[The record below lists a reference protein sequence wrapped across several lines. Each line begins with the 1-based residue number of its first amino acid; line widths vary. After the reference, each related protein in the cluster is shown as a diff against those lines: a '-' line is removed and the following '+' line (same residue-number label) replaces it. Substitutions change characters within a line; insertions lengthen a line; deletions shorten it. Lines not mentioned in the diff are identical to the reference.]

1 MLAAVLVISDYF
13 SNTSLGSRQ
22 IMVHLPVGFRF
33 AGVSAGIK
41 TKANAK
47 DITLIVSDGPCV
59 AAGVYT
65 TNQVVAAPVV
75 VSRSRTPSNTVRGIV
90 VNSGN
95 ANACTGEQGHKDAI
109 EMTKLA
115 ALAVDPTGKLTSEQF
130 VVMSTGVIGRFLP
143 MDKIEKGVREAA
155 KELAATEQGYLNACD
170 GILTTDIARKI
181 GDRTFQL
188 GGQETHI
195 VGMCKGAGM
204 IGPKMATMLAILI
217 TDAPLEP
224 AQAQR
229 LLQAAANKSFNC
241 ISVEGHMST
250 NDSMVLLAAQPSENR
265 PAISGD
271 EEKLFSEQLNTLSI
285 ELAKKIPDDGEGA
298 THLIEIHIDGANND
312 ADADAIARSVAL
324 SNLVKTA
331 ITGGDPNWGRI
342 VSAAGYAGVPMRPDL
357 TALEIN
363 GLPVFAKGE
372 PLPFDAAEVSS
383 SIKASKLTRI
393 HLRVGLGPGEAMH
406 WTTDLNTEYVRFN
419 SEYTT

>member
-1 MLAAVLVISDYF
+1 
-13 SNTSLGSRQ
+13 
-22 IMVHLPVGFRF
+22 MVHLPIGFRF

-41 TKANAK
+41 SKAGAK
-47 DITLIVSDGPCV
+47 DVTLIVSDTPCV

-75 VSRSRTPSNTVRGIV
+75 LSRSRTPSNTIRGIV

-95 ANACTGEQGHKDAI
+95 ANACTGVQGSKDAMA
-109 EMTKLA
+109 MTELA
-115 ALAVDPTGKLTSEQF
+115 AKAIDPKGGLRGEQF

-143 MDKIEKGVREAA
+143 MRKVELGIELAA
-155 KELAATEQGYLNACD
+155 KELAASESGFLNACD
-170 GILTTDIARKI
+170 GILTTDIARKVSE
-181 GDRTFQL
+181 RTLKL
-188 GGQETHI
+188 GNRTTHI

-204 IGPKMATMLAILI
+204 IGPKMATMLAIII

-229 LLQAAANKSFNC
+229 LLQSAANKSFNC

-250 NDSMVLLAAQPSENR
+250 NDSLVLLAAQPTPQS
-265 PAISGD
+265 PILSG
-271 EEKLFSEQLNTLSI
+271 EQLDRFASELTSLAI

-298 THLIEIHIDGANND
+298 THLIEISIHGANTD
-312 ADADAIARSVAL
+312 ADADAIARNIAL

-342 VSAAGYAGVPMRPDL
+342 VSAAGFAGVPMRPDW
-357 TALEIN
+357 TALKIN
-363 GLPVFAKGE
+363 DLPLFDKGE
-372 PLPFDAAEVSS
+372 PLPFDASTVSN
-383 SIKASKLTRI
+383 SIKGSKLTRI
-393 HLRVGLGPGEAMH
+393 DLQVGLGPGQAMH

>member
-1 MLAAVLVISDYF
+1 M
-13 SNTSLGSRQ
+13 T
-22 IMVHLPVGFRF
+22 HLPIGFRF

-41 TKANAK
+41 SKKNAR
-47 DITLIVSDGPCV
+47 DITLIVSDSPCV
-59 AAGVYT
+59 VAGVYT
-65 TNQVVAAPVV
+65 TNQIVAAPVV
-75 VSRSRTPSNTVRGIV
+75 VSRTRTPSDEIRGIV

-95 ANACTGEQGHKDAI
+95 ANACTGAKGHQDALRMC
-109 EMTKLA
+109 ELA
-115 ALAVDPTGKLTSEQF
+115 AQSVSPKGELNGNQF

-143 MDKIEKGVREAA
+143 MEKIEAGIAAAA
-155 KELAATEQGYLNACD
+155 KELEWSETAFLNACD

-181 GDRTFQL
+181 ADRSFSL
-188 GGQETHI
+188 RGHETHI

-217 TDAPLEP
+217 TDAPLDP

-229 LLQAAANKSFNC
+229 LLQSAANKSFNC

-250 NDSMVLLAAQPSENR
+250 NDSLVLLAALPTADR
-265 PAISGD
+265 PALPAKD
-271 EEKLFSEQLNTLSI
+271 EEEFAIQLNSLAI

-298 THLIEIHIDGANND
+298 THLIEIAIDGANSD
-312 ADADAIARSVAL
+312 HDADAIARSIAL

-342 VSAAGYAGVPMRPDL
+342 VSAAGYAGVPIRPDL
-357 TALEIN
+357 TALKIN
-363 GLPVFAKGE
+363 GLPLFNKGE
-372 PLPFDAAEVSS
+372 PLPFDASEVSH
-383 SIKASKLTRI
+383 SIKSRKLTRI
-393 HLRVGLGPGEAMH
+393 DLQVGLGPGKAMH

>member
-1 MLAAVLVISDYF
+1 
-13 SNTSLGSRQ
+13 
-22 IMVHLPVGFRF
+22 MVHLPIGFRF

-75 VSRSRTPSNTVRGIV
+75 VSRARTPSNTIRGIV

-95 ANACTGEQGHKDAI
+95 ANACTGEQGHKDAV

-143 MDKIEKGVREAA
+143 MDKIESGIKAAA
-155 KELAATEQGYLNACD
+155 KDLAANEQGFLNACD
-170 GILTTDIARKI
+170 GILTTDIARKVS
-181 GDRTFQL
+181 DRSFKL
-188 GGQETHI
+188 NERETHI

-204 IGPKMATMLAILI
+204 IGPKMATMLAIVI
-217 TDAPLEP
+217 TDAPLAP

-229 LLQAAANKSFNC
+229 ILQAAANKSFNC

-250 NDSMVLLAAQPSENR
+250 NDSLVLLAAQPTEAT
-265 PAISGD
+265 PALSGA
-271 EEKLFSEQLNTLSI
+271 EEATFVEQLTSLAI

-298 THLIEIHIDGANND
+298 THLIEIHIEGANND
-312 ADADAIARSVAL
+312 SDADAIARSVAL

-342 VSAAGYAGVPMRPDL
+342 VSAAGYAGVPMRPEQ
-357 TALEIN
+357 TALQIN
-363 GLPVFAKGE
+363 DLPLFDKGE
-372 PLPFDAAEVSS
+372 PLPFDAAKVSG

-393 HLRVGLGPGEAMH
+393 HLQVGLGPGEAKH
-406 WTTDLNTEYVRFN
+406 WTTDLNTEYVIFN